1 MSPAPKIT
9 PNSKLMNPQSN
20 TDFPSDYGV
29 SEILD
34 TSTWIK
40 RLKHLL
46 SEKNVSFFM
55 TSTDGQFDR
64 IWKSL

>member
-1 MSPAPKIT
+1 
-9 PNSKLMNPQSN
+9 MNPQSN